1 LIKLFRNG
9 LLVFAAATLALNAPT
24 LAADD
29 YPSRPV
35 RIVVGYAAGGITD
48 VVARFVGDYFTRATG
63 GAIVIENI
71 GGAGGNIAFGQ
82 LAKAAPDG
90 YTIGLA
96 AAGNIVVNQY
106 LYKNM
111 TFDPRKDLL
120 AATPIASA
128 PQLIVVN
135 ASSPIRTLKDLVA
148 FGREKPGEI
157 NYGSAGVGTTPHL
170 SGVLLEK
177 LAGIRMTHVPY
188 RGMAPAITDLVGGR
202 LHMVAVGAQPVLPFI
217 RDGSLRALA
226 VTDAHR
232 LPDLP
237 DVPTAA
243 EAGVP
248 GYEVSS
254 WYGLFLPRNTPQP
267 IATKIEGVVRAM
279 LDDPVESKK
288 FAGVSFVPM
297 KMSRAAFETLID
309 KESKEWA
316 DLIRGAGI
324 AAE

>member
-1 LIKLFRNG
+1 MNRFFRSG
-9 LLVFAAATLALNAPT
+9 LLLVAAAFALNAPAR
-24 LAADD
+24 AADD
-29 YPSRPV
+29 YPARPV
-35 RIVVGYAAGGITD
+35 RLIVGAAAGGITD
-48 VVARFVGDYFTRATG
+48 VIARFIGDYFTRQTG
-63 GAIVIENI
+63 AAVVIENV

-82 LAKAAPDG
+82 VAKAAPDG

-106 LYKNM
+106 LYKNLP
-111 TFDPRKDLL
+111 FDPRKDLL
-120 AATPIASA
+120 AVTPVASA
-128 PQLIVVN
+128 PQLIMVN
-135 ASSPIRTLKDLVA
+135 ASSPFKTLQDLVA
-148 FGREKPGEI
+148 FAREKPGDI

-177 LAGIRMTHVPY
+177 LAGIKLTHVPY
-188 RGMAPAITDLVGGR
+188 RGMAPAVTDLVGGR
-202 LHMVAVGAQPVLPFI
+202 LQMIAIGAQPVLPFI
-217 RDGSLRALA
+217 RDGQLRALA

-248 GYEVSS
+248 SYEVSS
-254 WYGLFLPRNTPQP
+254 WYGLFLPRDTPEP
-267 IATKIEGVVRAM
+267 IAAKIESVNRAL

-288 FAGVSFVPM
+288 FTGVSFVPM
-297 KMSRAAFETLID
+297 KMNRASFNALID

-316 DLIRGAGI
+316 ELIRGAGLSV
-324 AAE
+324 E

>member
-1 LIKLFRNG
+1 MTKLFRQG
-9 LLVFAAATLALNAPT
+9 LLALAGAMALCAPA
-24 LAADD
+24 LADD

-35 RIVVGYAAGGITD
+35 RVIVGYAAGGITD
-48 VVARFVGDYFTRATG
+48 VIARLVGDYFTRATG

-96 AAGNIVVNQY
+96 AAGNIVVNQH

-111 TFDPRKDLL
+111 SFDPRKDLL
-120 AATPIASA
+120 AVTPIASA

-135 ASSPIRTLKDLVA
+135 ASSPFRTLQDLVD
-148 FGREKPGEI
+148 FGRANPGAL

-177 LAGIRMTHVPY
+177 LAGVRMTHVPY

-202 LHMVAVGAQPVLPFI
+202 LQMVAVGAQPVLPFI
-217 RDGSLRALA
+217 HNGQLRALA

-237 DVPTAA
+237 NVPTAA

-254 WYGLFLPRNTPQP
+254 WYGLFLPRNTPDP
-267 IATKIEGVVRAM
+267 IVAKIESVVHAM
-279 LDDPVESKK
+279 LDDPAENRK
-288 FAGVSFVPM
+288 FSGVSFVPM
-297 KMSRAAFETLID
+297 KMDRAAFNALID
-309 KESKEWA
+309 KESREWE

-324 AAE
+324 AAD